1 MSVNIKEE
9 LRQWIAKK
17 NPMVE
22 IETILDDTKVLEQK
36 LISSLQVMEL
46 IVFLGKL
53 NGAPVNIQKI
63 GPGTFSS
70 IESIYQHF
78 FEGQ

>member
-1 MSVNIKEE
+1 MSQIDIKNEIKNWILTKNQSVKSEE
-9 LRQWIAKK
+9 LL
-17 NPMVE
+17 E
-22 IETILDDTKVLEQK
+22 DTKILENK

-53 NGAPVNIQKI
+53 NGAPVSVEKI

-70 IESIYQHF
+70 ISSIYEHF
-78 FEGQ
+78 FVE